1 MSVEVLLL
9 ILISFRA
16 IFIGLVVFFL
26 LLLVQFAYSV
36 P

>member
-16 IFIGLVVFFL
+16 IFDWVSDVFSA
-26 LLLVQFAYSV
+26 VISTV
-36 P
+36 CI